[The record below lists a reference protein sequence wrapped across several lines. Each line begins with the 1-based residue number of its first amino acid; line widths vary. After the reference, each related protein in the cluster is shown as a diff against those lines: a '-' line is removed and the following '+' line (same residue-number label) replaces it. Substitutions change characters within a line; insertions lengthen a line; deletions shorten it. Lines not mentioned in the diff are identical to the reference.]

1 MSSSLSSQVV
11 KKYLQSHGLATLF
24 ASIEE
29 GLILAAKEAQLAE
42 TKALYLKSAE
52 RINNL
57 YRDAMKA
64 LLGEK

>member
-1 MSSSLSSQVV
+1 MSSTLSSQSV
-11 KKYLQSHGLATLF
+11 KKYCQSHGLATFF
-24 ASIEE
+24 ASVEE

-52 RINNL
+52 RINNI